1 VARQN
6 DLLIVDYNNLML
18 DIIDEVSEEILKALQ
33 EI

>member
-6 DLLIVDYNNLML
+6 DLLIVDYNNLMF